1 MYQKT
6 RQLCIVIHES
16 QFSLIISISLYP
28 TRFLSLLSPYIS
40 LPPSLNYIKHFFFLS
55 LSFSL
60 DHSPC
65 VRSLSALTLLFLAAT
80 FFPSI
85 CIFVEFYEELYKS
98 RRASADQ
105 DSRDD
110 RTMTSSID
118 APSILQSE
126 VEASIKRLKRNKAP
140 GEDNITGGILQDGGD
155 AMIQILTDL
164 FNTCLHHQLV
174 PKAWKNALVV
184 LIHKKGNTSDIKNY
198 RPISL
203 LPIMYKVFSNI
214 LLQRM
219 IRTLDFHQPREQAGF
234 RAGYSTID
242 HLQVVNQLQ
251 EKANEYNMPL
261 CFAFVDYE
269 KAFDSIEFEPLFEG
283 LKNEGVDEAYV
294 NILRNLYSEATSV
307 LRLHKD
313 SEKFKLGR
321 GARQGDNISP
331 KLFTSCLQHAIINK
345 IN

>member
-1 MYQKT
+1 MKN
-6 RQLCIVIHES
+6 IHWPSFHANHVVEGS
-16 QFSLIISISLYP
+16 SLEP
-28 TRFLSLLSPYIS
+28 TLTYIS
-40 LPPSLNYIKHFFFLS
+40 SGPTQRLPYDVHWGS
-55 LSFSL
+55 
-60 DHSPC
+60 
-65 VRSLSALTLLFLAAT
+65 VRSVCPL
-80 FFPSI
+80 
-85 CIFVEFYEELYKS
+85 IFVHTE
-98 RRASADQ
+98 
-105 DSRDD
+105 
-110 RTMTSSID
+110 
-118 APSILQSE
+118 
-126 VEASIKRLKRNKAP
+126 
-140 GEDNITGGILQDGGD
+140 LQDIIRTHYFNFTYLYADDITVCYLYGGD

-261 CFAFVDYE
+261 CFCLRRLWKGLWQHRIWTTLWRV
-269 KAFDSIEFEPLFEG
+269 KEPG
-283 LKNEGVDEAYV
+283 SDEAYV

-313 SEKFKLGR
+313 SEKFNLEEEPDKET
-321 GARQGDNISP
+321 
-331 KLFTSCLQHAIINK
+331 TSLPNCLRHVCNTPSSTRSTGKQKVSGLTVNTYPT
-345 IN
+345 

>member
-1 MYQKT
+1 M
-6 RQLCIVIHES
+6 
-16 QFSLIISISLYP
+16 
-28 TRFLSLLSPYIS
+28 
-40 LPPSLNYIKHFFFLS
+40 
-55 LSFSL
+55 
-60 DHSPC
+60 C
-65 VRSLSALTLLFLAAT
+65 VVKR
-80 FFPSI
+80 
-85 CIFVEFYEELYKS
+85 CVEFYEELYKS

-110 RTMTSSID
+110 RTTTSGID

-126 VEASIKRLKRNKAP
+126 VEASIKRLKRNKTP

-269 KAFDSIEFEPLFEG
+269 KAFDSIE
-283 LKNEGVDEAYV
+283 
-294 NILRNLYSEATSV
+294 I
-307 LRLHKD
+307 
-313 SEKFKLGR
+313 
-321 GARQGDNISP
+321 
-331 KLFTSCLQHAIINK
+331 
-345 IN
+345 

>member
-1 MYQKT
+1 MEEDGTHIHDKDRILQK
-6 RQLCIVIHES
+6 C
-16 QFSLIISISLYP
+16 
-28 TRFLSLLSPYIS
+28 
-40 LPPSLNYIKHFFFLS
+40 
-55 LSFSL
+55 
-60 DHSPC
+60 
-65 VRSLSALTLLFLAAT
+65 
-80 FFPSI
+80 
-85 CIFVEFYEELYKS
+85 VEFFEELYKS

-105 DSRDD
+105 DESRDN
-110 RTMTSSID
+110 RKTTSSTD
-118 APSILQSE
+118 ALPILQSE

-140 GEDNITGGILQDGGD
+140 GEDNITRGILQDGGD

-164 FNTCLHHQLV
+164 FNTCLHHQQV
-174 PKAWKNALVV
+174 PKPWKNALVV
-184 LIHKKGNTSDIKNY
+184 LIHKKGNTSNIKNY

-219 IRTLDFHQPREQAGF
+219 IRTLDFHQPREQAGC

-261 CFAFVDYE
+261 GFALVDYE
-269 KAFDSIEFEPLFEG
+269 KAFDSIEFEPLFEW
-283 LKNEGVDEAYV
+283 LKNQGVDQSYL

-313 SEKFKLGR
+313 SEKFKL
-321 GARQGDNISP
+321 
-331 KLFTSCLQHAIINK
+331 
-345 IN
+345 